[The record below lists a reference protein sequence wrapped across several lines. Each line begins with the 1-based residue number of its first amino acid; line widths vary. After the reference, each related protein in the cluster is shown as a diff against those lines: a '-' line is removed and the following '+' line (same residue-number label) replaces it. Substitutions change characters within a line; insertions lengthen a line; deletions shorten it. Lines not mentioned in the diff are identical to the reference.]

1 MNNNLMNPNDLNQI
15 MLYMFNNQ
23 QREINQLFNGNQQ
36 FNILNQPNQYQSF
49 FIPQNYPNYFYNI
62 IPNQNPF
69 QQINIGK
76 TFYQVNYNVNKTEND
91 YNTINYHYQNT
102 VNQNNLFN
110 PSTNVFFNNNIQLN
124 HKNNNNFKIIK
135 DEKMQLN
142 INEKS
147 ENLIENNNEKSEIK
161 FDNNEKKD
169 KNKFLEKKRIENEI
183 IENNIEKKKS
193 DNDIVDGDFEINEI
207 KQRRNKKKKRKK
219 IISKKSINNNNN
231 KSDNKKKINNK
242 INNNNK
248 NNLNNNIINNNNNS
262 IKKSN
267 SKNILNP
274 IINMNLRSKINN
286 LNNKITFQ
294 NQEIINIQSPEAES
308 ILLNDFQNHLNDKF
322 FDLVNNKKH
331 TKKYRELNYIS
342 STNPKDFM
350 EENFYKK
357 MKEKF
362 IPRTKEIIKLCD
374 NIPQFPSSSINDVK
388 PVISSYNYKTFK
400 ELNKDLKIKEVLNQ
414 IEKIW
419 PKNLIKCY
427 DDRVLNFIAIC
438 NYNINLAVEH
448 IKNKTR
454 EFLSY
459 IDELNRQN
467 LNIENNIINQENIN
481 KKEKNRK

>member
-1 MNNNLMNPNDLNQI
+1 MGFIRPTWPFWRFCAGSFSD
-15 MLYMFNNQ
+15 
-23 QREINQLFNGNQQ
+23 RETGGRAERAK
-36 FNILNQPNQYQSF
+36 
-49 FIPQNYPNYFYNI
+49 I
-62 IPNQNPF
+62 ISQKC
-69 QQINIGK
+69 I
-76 TFYQVNYNVNKTEND
+76 
-91 YNTINYHYQNT
+91 
-102 VNQNNLFN
+102 
-110 PSTNVFFNNNIQLN
+110 NNNI
-124 HKNNNNFKIIK
+124 
-135 DEKMQLN
+135 
-142 INEKS
+142 
-147 ENLIENNNEKSEIK
+147 
-161 FDNNEKKD
+161 
-169 KNKFLEKKRIENEI
+169 
-183 IENNIEKKKS
+183 
-193 DNDIVDGDFEINEI
+193 
-207 KQRRNKKKKRKK
+207 
-219 IISKKSINNNNN
+219 N
-231 KSDNKKKINNK
+231 KSDKNNKINNK

-248 NNLNNNIINNNNNS
+248 NNSNNNIINNNNDIS

-274 IINMNLRSKINN
+274 IINMHLRSKNNNTINN
-286 LNNKITFQ
+286 TTIK

-400 ELNKDLKIKEVLNQ
+400 QLNKDLKIKEVLNQ

-438 NYNINLAVEH
+438 NYNIDLAVEH

-467 LNIENNIINQENIN
+467 LNIENNIINQDNIN

>member
-1 MNNNLMNPNDLNQI
+1 MNNNIIDPYL
-15 MLYMFNNQ
+15 MLYFMKLN
-23 QREINQLFNGNQQ
+23 ELFNGNQQ
-36 FNILNQPNQYQSF
+36 FNSLNQPNQFPSF
-49 FIPQNYPNYFYNI
+49 FIPQNYPNYCCYPL
-62 IPNQNPF
+62 PNQNPI
-69 QQINIGK
+69 QHINIGK

-91 YNTINYHYQNT
+91 FNTINHHFQNT
-102 VNQNNLFN
+102 VNQNNKFN
-110 PSTNVFFNNNIQLN
+110 QSPNPFFNDNIQLN
-124 HKNNNNFKIIK
+124 HKSNTNFKIIK
-135 DEKMQLN
+135 DENLQLN
-142 INEKS
+142 LNEKS
-147 ENLIENNNEKSEIK
+147 ENLIEKNNE
-161 FDNNEKKD
+161 NNEIELD
-169 KNKFLEKKRIENEI
+169 KNEEKEKIQFLEKKRKENEI

-193 DNDIVDGDFEINEI
+193 DNDIIDGDFEINEV
-207 KQRRNKKKKRKK
+207 KQKRNKKKKRKK
-219 IISKKSINNNNN
+219 IISKKSINNNN
-231 KSDNKKKINNK
+231 KSDNNNKINNK
-242 INNNNK
+242 INNSNK
-248 NNLNNNIINNNNNS
+248 NNSNNNIINNNNDNV
-262 IKKSN
+262 KKSN

-274 IINMNLRSKINN
+274 IINMNLRSKNNNINN
-286 LNNKITFQ
+286 KTNIQ
-294 NQEIINIQSPEAES
+294 NHEIINIQSPEAES

-362 IPRTKEIIKLCD
+362 IPRTKENVKLCD
-374 NIPQFPSSSINDVK
+374 NIPKFHSSSINDIK

-427 DDRVLNFIAIC
+427 DDRILNFIAIC
-438 NYNINLAVEH
+438 NYNIDLAIEH

-454 EFLSY
+454 EFISY

-467 LNIENNIINQENIN
+467 LNIENTIINQDNIN

>member
-1 MNNNLMNPNDLNQI
+1 M
-15 MLYMFNNQ
+15 
-23 QREINQLFNGNQQ
+23 
-36 FNILNQPNQYQSF
+36 
-49 FIPQNYPNYFYNI
+49 
-62 IPNQNPF
+62 
-69 QQINIGK
+69 
-76 TFYQVNYNVNKTEND
+76 
-91 YNTINYHYQNT
+91 
-102 VNQNNLFN
+102 
-110 PSTNVFFNNNIQLN
+110 
-124 HKNNNNFKIIK
+124 
-135 DEKMQLN
+135 
-142 INEKS
+142 
-147 ENLIENNNEKSEIK
+147 
-161 FDNNEKKD
+161 KKR
-169 KNKFLEKKRIENEI
+169 KNKRKK
-183 IENNIEKKKS
+183 
-193 DNDIVDGDFEINEI
+193 G
-207 KQRRNKKKKRKK
+207 KK
-219 IISKKSINNNNN
+219 IISQKCINNNIN
-231 KSDNKKKINNK
+231 KSDKNNKINNK

-248 NNLNNNIINNNNNS
+248 NNSNNNIINNNNDIS

-274 IINMNLRSKINN
+274 IINMHLRSKNNNTINN
-286 LNNKITFQ
+286 TTIK

-362 IPRTKEIIKLCD
+362 IPRTKENVKLCD
-374 NIPQFPSSSINDVK
+374 NIPKFHSSSINDIK

-438 NYNINLAVEH
+438 NYNIDLAIEH

-454 EFLSY
+454 EFISY

-467 LNIENNIINQENIN
+467 LNIENTIINQDNIN

>member
-1 MNNNLMNPNDLNQI
+1 MNNNLMNPNYFYQLLI
-15 MLYMFNNQ
+15 SMLLKQ
-23 QREINQLFNGNQQ
+23 QNEINQYFNGNQQ
-36 FNILNQPNQYQSF
+36 FNILNQPNQYQKF
-49 FIPQNYPNYFYNI
+49 FIPQNYYYNS

-69 QQINIGK
+69 QLNIAK
-76 TFYQVNYNVNKTEND
+76 NFYQVNYNVNKTEND
-91 YNTINYHYQNT
+91 FNTINHHYQNT
-102 VNQNNLFN
+102 VNQNNIFN
-110 PSTNVFFNNNIQLN
+110 QTSNSFFNNNIQLN
-124 HKNNNNFKIIK
+124 DKNNNNFKIIK
-135 DEKMQLN
+135 DENIQLN
-142 INEKS
+142 IKEKS
-147 ENLIENNNEKSEIK
+147 DTLIENNNEKTEILL
-161 FDNNEKKD
+161 DESEKKD
-169 KNKFLEKKRIENEI
+169 KNKFLEKKRKENEI
-183 IENNIEKKKS
+183 IENNIEKKKP
-193 DNDIVDGDFEINEI
+193 DNDISDKDFEITEM
-207 KQRRNKKKKRKK
+207 KKRKNKRKKGKK
-219 IISKKSINNNNN
+219 IISQKCINNNIN
-231 KSDNKKKINNK
+231 KSDKNNKINTK

-248 NNLNNNIINNNNNS
+248 NNSNNNIIHNNNDIS

-267 SKNILNP
+267 SKNTLNP
-274 IINMNLRSKINN
+274 IINMHLRSKNNNTINN
-286 LNNKITFQ
+286 TTIK

-374 NIPQFPSSSINDVK
+374 NIPKFHSSSINDIKK
-388 PVISSYNYKTFK
+388 PVICSYNYKTFK

-419 PKNLIKCY
+419 PKNSIKCY
-427 DDRVLNFIAIC
+427 DDRILNFIAIC
-438 NYNINLAVEH
+438 NYNIDLAIEH
-448 IKNKTR
+448 IKNRTR

-467 LNIENNIINQENIN
+467 LNIENTIINQDNN
-481 KKEKNRK
+481 SKKEKNRK